1 MADEEL
7 SWRALNDC
15 LYRLTEKE
23 VQKLLEQ
30 EQKRDPA
37 PRSTV
42 LTRLHQRYTALRAVR
57 ERKELVG

>member
-15 LYRLTEKE
+15 LYRLTEAE
-23 VQKLLEQ
+23 VQALLAREQ
-30 EQKRDPA
+30 ARQPA
-37 PRSTV
+37 ARSTV